1 MDLHLDPSS
10 GLPAY
15 RQLAAAL
22 AGEIRAGRLA
32 VGARLPSE
40 RDMAESLKLSR
51 TTVTAAFRELE
62 SQGLVRGHVGRGTVV
77 LAQDLA
83 ASPDGLPWRQRA
95 SRLATPPDTR
105 GPRPAEGAD
114 LIAFADGWL
123 HPELHPRAQIAE
135 ALAAAQQDMSG
146 LLAPAP
152 ILGLPILREG
162 LARMLGA
169 RGVEVRPDEILVT
182 GGAQQGLNVVA
193 RALISPGDAVL
204 VESPTWHGAIRAF
217 RAAGAE
223 AAGVPM
229 DREGVDPDAL
239 EDALIR
245 LRPKLVYLIPSFHCP
260 TGRVMG
266 LERRRQVLA
275 LCAKFR
281 TPVLESDVY
290 GDIAIDGPRPPSLK
304 SLDTAGLVIHQG
316 SASKTV
322 GSSLRIGWLAAPPGA
337 MELLAAAKANLDL
350 SSPTLPQ
357 AVLAEFLQAG
367 ALSGH
372 LARFT
377 AALRRRRDAMAQAL
391 ARDCPA
397 LTFQAPEGG
406 LYIWARLPPQASAAD
421 LQARA
426 AALGLSIRAGDVF
439 FPEGGQDRHIRLC
452 FAAPHADRI
461 AEGVARLGRALDE
474 AMGAGGPAASG
485 AGYAAV

>member
-1 MDLHLDPSS
+1 MDFQLDPTSEA
-10 GLPAY
+10 PAY

-22 AGEIRAGRLA
+22 AAEIRAGRLA

-40 RDMAESLKLSR
+40 RRLAETLDLSR

-62 SQGLVRGHVGRGTVV
+62 SQGLVRGHVGRGTIV
-77 LAQDLA
+77 LAEEPSA
-83 ASPDGLPWRQRA
+83 APDGVAWRQRA
-95 SRLATPPDTR
+95 SRLAAPPDAQ
-105 GPRPAEGAD
+105 GPRPPAGAD
-114 LIAFADGWL
+114 NIAFADGWL
-123 HPELHPRAQIAE
+123 HPELQPRSQLAE
-135 ALAAAQQDMSG
+135 ALQAVQHRMAD

-152 ILGLPILREG
+152 IAGLPALREG
-162 LARMLGA
+162 LARMLEA
-169 RGVEVRPDEILVT
+169 RGIAAGPDDVLVT

-193 RALISPGDAVL
+193 RALVSPGDAVL
-204 VESPTWHGAIRAF
+204 VESPTWHGAVRSF

-223 AAGVPM
+223 VAGVPL

-245 LRPKLVYLIPSFHCP
+245 LRPKFVYLIPNFHCP

-281 TPVLESDVY
+281 TPILESDVY
-290 GDIAIDGPRPPSLK
+290 GDIAITGPRPPSLA

-316 SASKTV
+316 SASKIV
-322 GSSLRIGWLAAPPGA
+322 GSSLRIGWLSATPAALD
-337 MELLAAAKANLDL
+337 LLAGAKANLDL
-350 SSPTLPQ
+350 STPTLPQ
-357 AVLAEFLQAG
+357 AMLAEFLRAG

-377 AALRRRRDAMAQAL
+377 AALRRRRDAMAEAL
-391 ARDCPA
+391 ARACPS
-397 LTFQAPEGG
+397 LRFQIPEGG
-406 LYIWARLPPQASAAD
+406 LYIWARLPAPVGAAD

-426 AALGLSIRAGDVF
+426 AALGVTIRAGDAF

-452 FAAPHADRI
+452 FAAPPAERI
-461 AEGVARLGRALDE
+461 VEGVQRLGRALDE
-474 AMGAGGPAASG
+474 AMAAREPVASN